1 MPISQPK
8 KKLQT
13 HEESIKDVRMGL
25 HHHHHQQQQQQQLL
39 ITSIVPLKFHELNVQ
54 VSYLVCNS
62 FSNGLILCG
71 FESIV

>member
-1 MPISQPK
+1 MPILQPK

-13 HEESIKDVRMGL
+13 HEESIKDVRIGL
-25 HHHHHQQQQQQQLL
+25 HHHHHHQQQQQLL

-71 FESIV
+71 VESSV